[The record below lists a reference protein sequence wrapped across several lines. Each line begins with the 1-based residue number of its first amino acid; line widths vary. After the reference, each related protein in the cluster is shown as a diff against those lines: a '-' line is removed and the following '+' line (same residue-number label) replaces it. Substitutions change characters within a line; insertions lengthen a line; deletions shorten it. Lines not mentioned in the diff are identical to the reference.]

1 MHRPESR
8 TARTARTARKARLAA
23 RRLAVAIAL
32 PLAVFA
38 QPALAD
44 TVISP
49 SVRLASAKT
58 FATVSAA
65 TLTAPMRPRLDIV
78 RFTLDDGLR
87 VVLNRD
93 VSSPT
98 VAVVVWYDVGSRN
111 EQPGEGGF
119 AHLFEHIMFEGSAK
133 YPRGVHDKIVEGRGG
148 KLNAS
153 TSEDWTRYWEMMPA
167 GELGVTLGLEADR
180 MRALKIDEEAFEN
193 QRKVVEEEYR
203 MRVANAPYVP
213 GFFRLME
220 LAYEGYHP
228 YAHPAIGSMKELD
241 AAKLEWVKAFH
252 DNYYAPNN
260 AVLVVSGDF
269 EIADAKALVHKQF
282 DAVPRVANVKKYP
295 DAPFAGRSKPSGP
308 ELVSDPFARTPM
320 TAYAWAIPKSGDAD
334 HYALEL
340 AAAILSDG
348 ESSRLQRTLVKDLA
362 VAQSVSAGTEDH
374 RGPDA
379 FVLEAHLADKGKL
392 DDVEKRLRAAIDE
405 LGKKAPTEAEM
416 KKARAQIEH
425 GFLFGL
431 QSDLSRALTLAKFEG
446 ERGDANLLTTEV
458 DRYVAVT
465 AEQVRAAVAKYL
477 GADKV
482 AHVRVMPPVS
492 EKGDGGKAGDKSD
505 KTEAPKP
512 PKAAPKKEA
521 GK

>member
-1 MHRPESR
+1 MHRPESARPRASSR
-8 TARTARTARKARLAA
+8 TARRFALTL
-23 RRLAVAIAL
+23 AL

-38 QPALAD
+38 PSAYAD
-44 TVISP
+44 LEKAP
-49 SVRLASAKT
+49 SAKLPSAKT
-58 FATVSAA
+58 LATTSASAA
-65 TLTAPMRPRLDIV
+65 AAPMRPRVEIE

-180 MRALKIDEEAFEN
+180 MHALKIDEEAFEN
-193 QRKVVEEEYR
+193 QRKVVEEAYR

-241 AAKLEWVKAFH
+241 DAKLEWVKAFH
-252 DNYYAPNN
+252 DGYYAPNN

-269 EIADAKALVHKQF
+269 EVADAKALVHKQF

-295 DAPFAGRSKPSGP
+295 DAPFAGRTKPSGP

-320 TAYAWAIPKSGDAD
+320 TAYAWSIPKSGEAD
-334 HYALEL
+334 HYALQL

-379 FVLEAHLADKGKL
+379 FVLEAHLAEKGKL
-392 DDVEKRLRAAIDE
+392 DDVEKRLLAAIDE

-416 KKARAQIEH
+416 KKSRAQIEH
-425 GFLFGL
+425 GLLFGL
-431 QSDLSRALTLAKFEG
+431 QSNLSRALTLATFEG

-458 DRYVAVT
+458 DRYLAVT
-465 AEQVRAAVAKYL
+465 PEQVRAAVAKYL
-477 GADKV
+477 GADRV

-492 EKGDGGKAGDKSD
+492 DKGDGGKGDKTSDKSD